1 MPDHESLDAGP
12 TRTAPHR
19 TPLVLAAALVVLAG
33 IVAAYALTSGTLSP
47 RIGVPRTGR
56 PAVRPAAPN
65 FTAPSL
71 RGSERISLAD
81 FRGKVVVLNFFA
93 SWCGPCELEAAD
105 LQRTWLSSRDRGVMF
120 VGIAIQDQ
128 ESEAKAFLAKH
139 GITYEAVIDTDGT
152 IMRDYRITGIPT
164 TVIIDR
170 DGRIAERHAGIFVG
184 DEGRARLLEFI
195 EAARVAPP

>member
-1 MPDHESLDAGP
+1 MPDPGSPDAGP
-12 TRTAPHR
+12 TLTTPHR
-19 TPLVLAAALVVLAG
+19 TPLALVAALVVLAG
-33 IVAAYALTSGTLSP
+33 IVAAYALTGRSVSP
-47 RIGVPRTGR
+47 RIGAPRAGQ
-56 PAVRPAAPN
+56 PAVRPAAPT

-71 RGSERISLAD
+71 RGSERVSLAD

-105 LQRTWLSSRDRGVMF
+105 LQRTWLSSRDRGVVF
-120 VGIAIQDQ
+120 VGVAIQDQ

-139 GITYEAVIDTDGT
+139 GITYAAVMDADGT
-152 IMRDYRITGIPT
+152 IMRDFRITGIPT
-164 TVIIDR
+164 TIVVDP

-184 DEGRARLLEFI
+184 KEGRDRLLALI